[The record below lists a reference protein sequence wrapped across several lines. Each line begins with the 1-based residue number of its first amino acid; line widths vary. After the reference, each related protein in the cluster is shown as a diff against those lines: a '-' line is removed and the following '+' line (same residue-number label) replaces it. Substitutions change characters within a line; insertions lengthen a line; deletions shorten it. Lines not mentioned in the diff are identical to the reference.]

1 MNKRIKAA
9 VITAISLLAAIVT
22 ASGVSASVTA
32 EPSGGG
38 CAASVFVAGDPD
50 NYPIEYYDRDTGE
63 YKGFVPDMLERISDL
78 TDIDFTYI
86 SSGRENRQKSLV
98 KNGQVEI
105 VSGIV
110 IGKSTF
116 LNVGEIPF
124 ITAER
129 DGETVSYGIGLTSI
143 ASEELKNKIEDA
155 LQAIPDNEKTGIII
169 DTAIEGRDM
178 TRAQRILL
186 ISALV
191 ATVMISVFI
200 TAVAVIRKSRRT
212 SELDALIDEDTGVG
226 NGDYFNYVLGNLIS
240 EQSRGLYCL
249 AYVGIDEKALEAL
262 SASLSLSDAARYAA
276 VKLAGYTAATEY
288 VAHFGNGVFAF
299 LYQAEN
305 ENTAERRISEAVEGV
320 NKYAAQF
327 AMSRVPLFRAG
338 YCRLCEHSGADAEK
352 LLYNAKLGYLYA
364 EANDLYY
371 HLGSDKQIAEVK
383 KAQKLSSGLN
393 AALENGE
400 FRPYMQLIFDCKS
413 GQFCGGEML
422 SRWHNRNY
430 GLLHPHEYIPI
441 LNRTGMIAEHD
452 LLIFKAACEKLASW
466 SKPPL
471 DRLFITCN
479 FTRLS
484 FSKEDYAKKIS
495 AIAAEYD
502 FSHSRLVIE
511 VTEDLLS
518 ADSATVSKNIEFV
531 KDLGL
536 KVAIDDMGAGF
547 SSLAD
552 IYDNE
557 IDTVKIEKDFLAS
570 FNTPRRRQ
578 MLRDIVSLVHN
589 SGATVICEGIESA
602 EQSSFLRDIGCDMMQ
617 GFYIARVL
625 PISECEKLI
634 LARCDVTDSRITAPN
649 NCAE

>member
-1 MNKRIKAA
+1 MNKSIKAT
-9 VITAISLLAAIVT
+9 VIAAISLLVAIVS

-38 CAASVFVAGDPD
+38 NAVSVFVAGNPD

-63 YKGFVPDMLERISDL
+63 YKGVIPDMLERISDL
-78 TDIDFTYI
+78 TGIDFTYI
-86 SSGRENRQKSLV
+86 SSGSENRQKSLV

-110 IGKSTF
+110 IGSEAF
-116 LNVGEIPF
+116 SNVREVSF

-129 DGETVSYGIGLTSI
+129 NGETVSYGIGLTSI
-143 ASEELKNKIEDA
+143 ASVELKNKIEGA
-155 LQAIPDNEKTGIII
+155 LQTIPDNEKAGIII
-169 DTAIEGRDM
+169 DTATEGRDM

-186 ISALV
+186 ISALT
-191 ATVMISVFI
+191 ATVMISVLI
-200 TAVAVIRKSRRT
+200 TAIAVIRKSRRT

-226 NGDYFNYVLGNLIS
+226 NGDYCNYVLGNLIS

-262 SASLSLSDAARYAA
+262 SATLSLRDAAKYAA
-276 VKLAGYTAATEY
+276 VKLTGYTAATEY
-288 VAHFGNGVFAF
+288 VAHLGNGVFAF

-305 ENTAERRISEAVEGV
+305 ENTAERRIAEAVEGV
-320 NKYAAQF
+320 NKYVAQF
-327 AMSRVPLFRAG
+327 AMNRVPLFRAG
-338 YCRLCEHSGADAEK
+338 YCRMCEHPGADTER

-364 EANDLYY
+364 EANDLPY

-383 KAQKLSSGLN
+383 KAQKLSSGLSS
-393 AALENGE
+393 ALENEE
-400 FRPYMQLIFDCKS
+400 FRPYMQLIFDCKN
-413 GQFCGGEML
+413 GRFCGGEML
-422 SRWHNRNY
+422 SRWHNRDY

-441 LNRTGMIAEHD
+441 LSRTGMIVEHD

-484 FSKEDYAKKIS
+484 FSKEDYAKNIS
-495 AIAAEYD
+495 AIAAEYN

-518 ADSATVSKNIEFV
+518 TDSATVSKNIEFV
-531 KDLGL
+531 KKLGF

-557 IDTVKIEKDFLAS
+557 IDTVKIEKDLLAS
-570 FNTPRRRQ
+570 FKTSRRRQ

-589 SGATVICEGIESA
+589 SGATVICEGVENA
-602 EQSSFLRDIGCDMMQ
+602 EQSNFLRGIGCDMMQ

-634 LARCDVTDSRITAPN
+634 LSRCDVTDRRIAAPN
-649 NCAE
+649 SCAE